1 MKHIICIGAGPSGL
15 YFALLM
21 KLQAPELRIT
31 VLERNRAQDTFGWGV
46 VLSDQTL
53 ENLVQ
58 ADSVTGLQIRDAFNH
73 WDDIELFFKGQ
84 SVRSTGHGFCGIGRQ
99 HLLSILQQRCTA
111 LGVALI
117 YETEVDDIDVVIER
131 HRPDLVLACDGLNSK
146 IRTRFQDSF
155 VPDID
160 VRKCRFVWLGTHK
173 LFDAFTFAF
182 EQTEHGWFQAH
193 AYRYNADTS
202 TFIVETP
209 EAVWKAHGL
218 DQMDQG
224 EAIAF
229 CEQLFA
235 KHLDGHALISNAK
248 HLRGSAIWINF
259 PRVICHS
266 WVHWQQGTPVV
277 LMGDSAHTAHFS
289 IGSGTKLAMEDA
301 IDLANTFKRQPKAGL
316 PEVLQ
321 AYESRRSVEVL
332 KIQNAARNSTTW
344 FENIERYSHLEIEQ
358 FFYSLLTRSQ
368 RLGHENL
375 RLRDP
380 AWLAGYE
387 AWFAS
392 QSRAAASGVPNGQ
405 ATHAK
410 ESRGVP
416 PMLLPLTVRGITL
429 KNRIVVSPMA
439 MYSAK
444 GGVVGDFP
452 LVHLGARAMGGAALV
467 MVEMTSPT
475 PEGRI
480 TLGCPGLW
488 STEQKD
494 AFRRVVDFVHSQ
506 NAHMGLQLG
515 HSGGKGSTQLG
526 WQKSDE
532 PIEHGPDNWPLMA
545 ASAVPYGAQN
555 QTPKAMDLED
565 MAALKSQFVHSTA
578 LALEAGFDW
587 LELHCAHGY
596 LLSSFL
602 SPLTNHRDDAYG
614 GSLQARARFPLE
626 VFAAMRAVWPVH
638 LPMSVR
644 ISAHDWAPGGNTDDD
659 AVEMA
664 RLFKAQGCDMID
676 VSSGQTTRQAKPTYG
691 RMYQTPFADRIRNE
705 VQIKTIAVG
714 AITDGDQANGIIA
727 AGRADLCALARPHLS
742 DPAWTLHEAAK
753 MRSQSIVWPQPY
765 ESGRDQ
771 LYRLLANPQ

>member
-117 YETEVDDIDVVIER
+117 YETEVDNIDVVIER

-202 TFIVETP
+202 TFIV
-209 EAVWKAHGL
+209 
-218 DQMDQG
+218 
-224 EAIAF
+224 
-229 CEQLFA
+229 
-235 KHLDGHALISNAK
+235 
-248 HLRGSAIWINF
+248 
-259 PRVICHS
+259 
-266 WVHWQQGTPVV
+266 GTPVV

-444 GGVVGDFP
+444 GGVVGDFH